1 MNDWWETFFGTF
13 SFLAAGLAAH
23 LWFRASKI
31 NLPPSTSDDWDGK
44 GPFSDALAKQ
54 SRMNSHAALAATFAA
69 LFQALSMGAKV
80 LGQYLHIQLP

>member
-1 MNDWWETFFGTF
+1 MNEWYDELFGTL
-13 SFLAAGLAAH
+13 SFMAAAFAAH

-31 NLPPSTSDDWDGK
+31 TLPPSTSDSWDGK

-54 SRMNSHAALAATFAA
+54 SRMNSHAALAAAFAA
-69 LFQALSMGAKV
+69 FFQALSMGAKI